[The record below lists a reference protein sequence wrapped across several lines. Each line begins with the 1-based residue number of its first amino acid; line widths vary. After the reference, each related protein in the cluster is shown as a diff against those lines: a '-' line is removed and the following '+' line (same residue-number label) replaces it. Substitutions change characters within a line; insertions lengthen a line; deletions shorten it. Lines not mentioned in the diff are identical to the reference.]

1 MPLLTPATGA
11 VLCLLLST
19 PICLWVL
26 FTDLKYMKIRNA
38 ASLLLI
44 AIFAICGLL
53 FLPFEI
59 WAWRWM
65 QMIAVFSLGLLLNH
79 LIHFGMGDVKF
90 AAAAS
95 LFIAPQAQSVQLVLL
110 LFSAAT
116 LASIMTHR
124 VMRRQKICREMAP
137 DWVSWNR
144 RDFPL
149 GVPLALTLWGY
160 LLLWPTA

>member
-1 MPLLTPATGA
+1 MTLLTPATGA
-11 VLCLLLST
+11 LLCLMLST

-26 FTDLKYMKIRNA
+26 YTDLKYMKIRNA

-44 AIFAICGLL
+44 AIFALCGLL
-53 FLPFEI
+53 FLPFEV
-59 WAWRWM
+59 WAWRWLH
-65 QMIAVFSLGLLLNH
+65 MIAVFGLGLVLNH

-90 AAAAS
+90 SAAAS
-95 LFIAPQAQSVQLVLL
+95 LFIAPAADAVQQMLL

-116 LASIMTHR
+116 LASILTHGL
-124 VMRRQKICREMAP
+124 MRKQKSCREMAP

-160 LLLWPTA
+160 LLLSATA